1 MWVFSTAW
9 LTGEITVENNRLIWM
24 VKLDTWLSITSTHC
38 NGNSIGNVEELE
50 IIQLCR
56 GIGPE

>member
-1 MWVFSTAW
+1 MWVFSRAW

-38 NGNSIGNVEELE
+38 NENSIGNVEELE
-50 IIQLCR
+50 IIRLCR
-56 GIGPE
+56 GISPE